1 MTSASEKLVAA
12 LCPTVTF
19 DTIETAL
26 DEATDVEDLV
36 PALAK
41 LAREVAEAAVVEED
55 TPIEDL
61 ASALAMIEPKVE
73 LLRLPDL
80 LFCAHEGP
88 PEELARR
95 RRRLWDLALKPLVA
109 DLCPR
114 RKLTELEHTYFVYL
128 WTASAGPQLSIRQG

>member
-12 LCPTVTF
+12 LRPTVMF

-41 LAREVAEAAVVEED
+41 LARVTAPAVIEN

-61 ASALAMIEPKVE
+61 TTPLPVVEPKVG

-80 LFCAHEGP
+80 LFCAHEGS

-114 RKLTELEHTYFVYL
+114 RKLTELEHTVFVYL
-128 WTASAGPQLSIRQG
+128 WTASAGPQLSMRPG